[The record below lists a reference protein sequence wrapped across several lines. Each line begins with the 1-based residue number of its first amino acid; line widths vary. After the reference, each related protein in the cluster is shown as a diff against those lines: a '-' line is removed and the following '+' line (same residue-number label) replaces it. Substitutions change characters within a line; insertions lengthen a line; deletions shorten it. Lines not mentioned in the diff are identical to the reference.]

1 MEKVKFVVKR
11 SDGEKEFQWQTYEV
25 ALEREGMT
33 VLDGLFW
40 LVDNHEDAPAFRYTC
55 RSAVCGSCA
64 MMINGKNRLACKTQI
79 RTLKMPVKIEPL
91 PGLEVIK
98 DMVVNMSPFFSGY
111 ELVKPYLIRK
121 NAVPKKE
128 ILQTIAERE
137 KIDEAT
143 ICIMCA
149 ACSTSCPIYWSDN
162 HYIGPA
168 ALLKAYRFIVDS
180 RDDGRKEHLEIV
192 KTESGVWRCRT
203 AFRCTDCCPK
213 NIQITKRIQEL
224 KRFCFGRK

>member
-11 SDGEKEFQWQTYEV
+11 SEDGKEFRWQTYEV
-25 ALEREGMT
+25 PLERKGMT

-40 LVDNHEDAPAFRYTC
+40 LVDNHDDPPAFRYTC

-79 RTLKMPVKIEPL
+79 STLKNPVKIEPL

-98 DMVVNMSPFFSGY
+98 DMVVDMRPFFSGY
-111 ELVKPYLIRK
+111 ELVKPFLIRK
-121 NAVPKKE
+121 SGTPEKE
-128 ILQTIAERE
+128 ILQRIAERE
-137 KIDEAT
+137 KIDEPT

-180 RDDGRKEHLEIV
+180 RDNGRKEHLEIV
-192 KTESGVWRCRT
+192 KSESGVWRCRT
-203 AFRCTDCCPK
+203 SFRCTDCCPK